1 MVCDYGLVLVLLY
14 LGSKSMQESVTQI
27 GMISF
32 YKQIRNEVGNCEH
45 PELIAHYQH
54 ILWVCRES
62 SNRSVQRQKYYE
74 WLGQF
79 SPRNI
84 SNQCTFTIDL

>member
-1 MVCDYGLVLVLLY
+1 
-14 LGSKSMQESVTQI
+14 MQESVTQI

-54 ILWVCRES
+54 ILLGLQRIIES
-62 SNRSVQRQKYYE
+62 FGPTPEYYE